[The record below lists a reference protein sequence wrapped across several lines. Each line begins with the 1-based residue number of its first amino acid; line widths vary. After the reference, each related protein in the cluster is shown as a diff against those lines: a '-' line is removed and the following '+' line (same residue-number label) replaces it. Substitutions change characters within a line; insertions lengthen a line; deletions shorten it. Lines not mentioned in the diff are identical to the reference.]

1 MQFVV
6 DTKMTKSAGEH
17 WVCSVLAR
25 YGWAAALTRDGLER
39 TDILA
44 VQASGSSRL
53 PIEVQVK
60 ALNDVGPR
68 SSWPLGTKSQQPSL
82 SDYEWYALVL
92 LGKDPC
98 AAPRTFIMPRDHIA
112 AAAWIRHMEWLTDS
126 TVAPGQRN
134 VGPDR
139 SRVEIFVIEAYENR
153 WDLLGLPTS
162 EAPILLPHHFR
173 ELALTE
179 RVGLPP
185 GHPWHQN
192 LPEW

>member
-1 MQFVV
+1 
-6 DTKMTKSAGEH
+6 MTKSAGEH

-44 VQASGSSRL
+44 VQASGSPRL

-68 SSWPLGTKSQQPSL
+68 SSWPLGTKSQQPAL

-92 LGKDPC
+92 LGKDPLT
-98 AAPRTFIMPRDHIA
+98 APRTFILPRDHVA
-112 AAAWIRHMEWLTDS
+112 AAAWIRHMEWLTDP
-126 TVAPGQRN
+126 TVPSGQRN

-139 SRVEIFVIEAYENR
+139 SRVEIYVIEAYEDR
-153 WDLLGLPTS
+153 WDLLNRPTS
-162 EAPILLPHHFR
+162 EAPVLLPAHFR
-173 ELALTE
+173 QLALTE

-185 GHPWHQN
+185 GHPWHDD